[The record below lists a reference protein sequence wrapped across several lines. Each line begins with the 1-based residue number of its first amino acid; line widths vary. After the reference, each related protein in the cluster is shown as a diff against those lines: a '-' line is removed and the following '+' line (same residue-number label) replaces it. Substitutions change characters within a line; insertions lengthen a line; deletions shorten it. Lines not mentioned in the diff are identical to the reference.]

1 MSKGLNCMNCCIGD
15 FKHSLCNCDEG
26 LCKEFKSIGNSEDFE
41 KKVMNRIHK
50 PKKAKKWIK
59 KMKVINGEKFK
70 AYDPKWYCPSCGKEY
85 DPSVVQLAGIK
96 FCYECGER
104 VEE

>member
-41 KKVMNRIHK
+41 KK
-50 PKKAKKWIK
+50 
-59 KMKVINGEKFK
+59 
-70 AYDPKWYCPSCGKEY
+70 
-85 DPSVVQLAGIK
+85 
-96 FCYECGER
+96 
-104 VEE
+104 